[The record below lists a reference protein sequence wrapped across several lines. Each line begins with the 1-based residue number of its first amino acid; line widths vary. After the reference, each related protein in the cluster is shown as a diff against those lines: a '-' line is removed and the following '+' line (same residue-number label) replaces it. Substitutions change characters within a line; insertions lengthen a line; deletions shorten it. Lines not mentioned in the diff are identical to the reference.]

1 MNGAC
6 PPFSPAFFLLV
17 TLPCLSLGT
26 SIYSFLPRCLFDIV
40 SQLLIVVSIFQLLVL
55 LLRALIPDSLELHNQ
70 SSSSISTKTN
80 SSAELD
86 SYSVQNKYNSDL
98 YQPLNLR
105 NGGSYHVYS
114 CTPTVCQPG
123 RASSARLGQIS
134 HEHPQSAER

>member
-55 LLRALIPDSLELHNQ
+55 LLRALIPDSLQ
-70 SSSSISTKTN
+70 
-80 SSAELD
+80 
-86 SYSVQNKYNSDL
+86 
-98 YQPLNLR
+98 
-105 NGGSYHVYS
+105 S
-114 CTPTVCQPG
+114 CT
-123 RASSARLGQIS
+123 AN
-134 HEHPQSAER
+134 HHPPSPPKQTPQLSLTATPYRINTTLICINL